1 MSEIKINNIPV
12 ITENNGSVELTTG
25 TADIGNNALVVDS
38 SGNVGIGTNSPSQTL
53 TIYNGYDN
61 QIKLQNGANANQSY
75 EFGRNGSDGLL
86 TFYGNQSGFT
96 GYVFD
101 GVDGE
106 RMRIDSSGHVTMPY
120 QPAFSVAKSDVS
132 GQIAAGVYVFN
143 QVHLN
148 RGGHYSTSTGR
159 FTAPVEGAYFFIASL
174 QLYGGTYAYCRF
186 QKNGSDIYTG
196 GISAAVYEDGPDV
209 HETITF
215 SAVINLATNDYVTVE
230 RNQTTRGMQS
240 SFSGYLIG

>member
-75 EFGRNGSDGLL
+75 EFGRNGSNGLL
-86 TFYGNQSGFT
+86 TFYGNQNGYT

-106 RMRIDSSGHVTMPY
+106 RMRIDSSGYVTTPY
-120 QPAFSVAKSDVS
+120 QPSFLAYASPSKDSSNYVYNFGIVAHNV
-132 GQIAAGVYVFN
+132 GN
-143 QVHLN
+143 
-148 RGGHYSTSTGR
+148 HYNNSNGI
-159 FTAPVEGAYFFIASL
+159 FTAPIS
-174 QLYGGTYAYCRF
+174 GTYLFTASIWAVAG
-186 QKNGSDIYTG
+186 QNGNLLFYVNGNEIVGGHIYANG
-196 GISAAVYEDGPDV
+196 VASSGY
-209 HETITF
+209 
-215 SAVINLATNDYVTVE
+215 ATMIAQIIAGDPVQLRAGYSIQGSQP
-230 RNQTTRGMQS
+230 RNY
-240 SFSGYLIG
+240 FSGMLIG